1 MAKEVVWTSFGIDGV
16 GSYLVLRW
24 LRDRDIEVHY
34 TTPKRFRDDFIR
46 WQIDAGVTTYSK
58 IFIINL
64 DLSRCIDVA
73 DLSNCIIVDTH
84 QTHIDRK
91 DLYNSAK
98 LALTRASSTTKL
110 LFKVFSSELLKKLNP
125 QQIKLIAMIDDYI
138 SGNNKIA
145 TSQSLNTLYWSYAG
159 DKMQKFVDD
168 FERGFNG
175 FSITQKNLITIQF
188 KRVQKM
194 LNGLE
199 IFQGSMP
206 FQHQTHRI
214 CAAFATEGYDE
225 ISQHLIN
232 DHQAAVAII
241 VNLKTKSVFFRKNKK
256 SQIPLDKLAE
266 RLCDGG
272 GSDSFAG
279 GDVTDKF
286 LEFCKTLQRV
296 C

>member
-46 WQIDAGVTTYSK
+46 WQIEAGVTTYSK

-73 DLSNCIIVDTH
+73 DLPNCIIVDTH
-84 QTHIDRK
+84 QTHLDRK

-125 QQIKLIAMIDDYI
+125 RQIKLIAMIDDYI

-145 TSQSLNTLYWSYAG
+145 TSHALNTLYWSYAG

-194 LNGLE
+194 LSGLE

-206 FQHQTHRI
+206 FQHKSHRI

-225 ISQHLIN
+225 ISHHLIAN
-232 DHQAAVAII
+232 HHAAVAII
-241 VNLKTKSVFFRKNKK
+241 VNLKTKSVFFRKDKK

-279 GDVTDKF
+279 GDVTNKF
-286 LEFCKTLQRV
+286 LEFCKTLQRI